1 MTYVYLFQST
11 LRIVFVFLNYNEFGS
26 AVEKMDSASGF
37 GRVRDRVNRR
47 PPVDDCRVPAA
58 RHS

>member
-1 MTYVYLFQST
+1 MTYVYLSQGT

-37 GRVRDRVNRR
+37 GRIWDRVNRR
-47 PPVDDCRVPAA
+47 SPVDDCRVPVA